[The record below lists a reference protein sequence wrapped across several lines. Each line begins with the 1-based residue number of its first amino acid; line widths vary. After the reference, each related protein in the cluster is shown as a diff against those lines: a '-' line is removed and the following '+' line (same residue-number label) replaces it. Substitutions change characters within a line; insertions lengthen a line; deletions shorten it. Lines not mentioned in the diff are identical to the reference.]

1 MAKKSYSDLQRA
13 IEAMQQEQ
21 QKMEQK
27 RIEQLSKALMASG
40 LKKELAELTDAQ
52 FRKLAQGI
60 VADLPARIEAVKAPV
75 EAPAPAPAE
84 TPIAEPVKAP
94 TEAPATPWRYENQ

>member
-60 VADLPARIEAVKAPV
+60 VADLPTRIEAVKTPA
-75 EAPAPAPAE
+75 EAPAPAPAAPVPAG
-84 TPIAEPVKAP
+84 TPQAP
-94 TEAPATPWRYENQ
+94 YPTMQ